1 MKWTPD
7 NIILSRTDSIGDVV
21 LSLPVAKVLKEHF
34 PGIKIALL
42 GREYTRQVANACDYI
57 DQFIEYQEF
66 LHHPVKIGGE
76 PPQCIV
82 HVLPERQVAAR
93 AKKLHIPVRIGTT
106 NRLFHWKTCNRLVR
120 LSRKN
125 SPLHE
130 AQLNLRLLEPLG
142 IVQACSLEEIGQWYG
157 LRPLPVLPEPESRLI
172 QKGVYNLILHP
183 RSRGSAREWGL
194 HNFIQLIKA
203 LDPAVYRI
211 FISGT
216 KEEQKSLHPLF
227 EAAGGRVTD
236 LTGRL
241 TLAELIAFIAQ
252 CNGLVACSTGPLH
265 LAAALGKDALGIY
278 APLHSIH
285 PRRWKPVGP
294 KAQVFV
300 VDRVCSDCKGM
311 KAPCHCIE
319 EVSWK
324 SIRDELDRRS
334 AFVTRQPEKV

>member
-1 MKWTPD
+1 MPD

-21 LSLPVAKVLKEHF
+21 LTLPVAKVLKDHF
-34 PGIKIALL
+34 PTIKIALL
-42 GREYTRQVANACDYI
+42 GREYTRQVAEACVHI
-57 DQFIEYQEF
+57 DQFIEYREF
-66 LHHPVKIGGE
+66 LQHPVKIAGE
-76 PPQCIV
+76 LPQCIV
-82 HVLPERQVAAR
+82 HVLPERQVATR
-93 AKKLHIPVRIGTT
+93 AKKLRIPLRIGTT
-106 NRLFHWKTCNRLVR
+106 NRLYHWKTCNRLVR

-142 IVQACSLEEIGQWYG
+142 IAQNFQLEEIGQWYG
-157 LRPLPVLPEPESRLI
+157 LEPLPVLPEHVAALV
-172 QKGVYNLILHP
+172 QKDRYNLILHP

-194 HNFIQLIKA
+194 PNFIQLIHS
-203 LDPAVYRI
+203 LDPQVYRI

-216 KEEQKSLHPLF
+216 KEEQKSLSALF
-227 EAAGGRVTD
+227 EAVGNQVTD

-241 TLAELIAFIAQ
+241 TLTELISFIAH
-252 CNGLVACSTGPLH
+252 CDGLVACSTGPLH

-285 PRRWKPVGP
+285 PGRWKPVGP

-300 VDRVCSDCKGM
+300 VNRACADCKGM

-319 EVSWK
+319 EVSWR
-324 SIRDELDRRS
+324 SILDELDRRS
-334 AFVTRQPEKV
+334 AAKVLPVEKV